1 MYHIPSQP
9 LQRQDKAEP
18 TVKNKWTSGWARNW
32 FYYKVHSKQ
41 RVDVHEK
48 GTYPLSSVM
57 TPLDYPTEAPC
68 KCGADDVNVVA
79 FTEAAAII
87 GGRNAV
93 EEFLTTVFG
102 RLAKAGNLRWRG

>member
-1 MYHIPSQP
+1 
-9 LQRQDKAEP
+9 
-18 TVKNKWTSGWARNW
+18 
-32 FYYKVHSKQ
+32 
-41 RVDVHEK
+41 
-48 GTYPLSSVM
+48 M